1 MTEEHQKHLEHY
13 QMLLEDFSPGLVLN
27 HRVKNPLGDASAHAE
42 DGFDDIRIT
51 FNILFKE
58 KAYHIKFISYSETI
72 IITEADLGFSFSLAI
87 KQIPK
92 YVRGLYKRNLLYAG
106 NQFHRMHVHASQP
119 LNIEV
124 LKPELVKLCALSP
137 CVQIQNIR
145 DHANSQALAA
155 KPKKESL
162 VLDLKSLPK
171 NKEEMLE
178 ILTAF
183 DFISNHTTTLS

>member
-13 QMLLEDFSPGLVLN
+13 QMLLEDFSPGLLLN
-27 HRVKNPLGDASAHAE
+27 PSIRNPLAGAAAHSE
-42 DGFDDIRIT
+42 DGFDDVRIT
-51 FNILFKE
+51 FNIVFKE
-58 KAYHIKFISYSETI
+58 KNYHIKFISNSETI

-106 NQFHRMHVHASQP
+106 NKFHRMHVHASHP
-119 LNIEV
+119 LDIEV
-124 LKPELVKLCALSP
+124 LKPKLVRLCAHSP

-145 DHANSQALAA
+145 AHANSQVLE
-155 KPKKESL
+155 PKKESL
-162 VLDLKSLPK
+162 VLDLKALPK

-183 DFISNHTTTLS
+183 DFISNNTSTLS